1 MTEPTDLQE
10 HLPERRTETS
20 ALLVLVQA
28 VHDDVK
34 LVHGDLENFNKR
46 FGEHMATETLEL
58 TKVMER
64 LLTSAFPEGDAT
76 GHRKHHEAVIAKA
89 EARAAFWRKMAEE
102 ITKYGLIGF
111 LGWLAVTAWQAFL
124 QGPHK

>member
-1 MTEPTDLQE
+1 MTEPTEPQVS
-10 HLPERRTETS
+10 LPERRAETN
-20 ALLVLVQA
+20 AILVLVQA

-46 FGEHMATETLEL
+46 FSEHMATETLEL
-58 TKVMER
+58 QKMLEK
-64 LLTSAFPEGDAT
+64 LLTSAFPEGDAS

-102 ITKYGLIGF
+102 LCKYGLIGF
-111 LGWLAVTAWQAFL
+111 VGWLAVSAWQAFL